1 MKDGLKEIIGKKIAT
16 VVVAKSDGQP
26 RVQVFLVFADGS
38 NFEFY
43 GENFTC
49 CAGLDRTADIERY
62 VESANGRITKVFGDA
77 SILQPATALS
87 AGREGATYNVKAP
100 EETLE
105 ALLRRDLDAWI
116 AAKAAVEKAR
126 RS

>member
-1 MKDGLKEIIGKKIAT
+1 MKDGLKEIIGKQIAT
-16 VVVAKSDGQP
+16 VVVARNDRGA
-26 RVQVFLVFADGS
+26 RVQVFLVFSDGS

-43 GENFTC
+43 GDDFTC

-62 VESANGRITKVFGDA
+62 VESANGRIVKVFGDVA
-77 SILQPATALS
+77 ALKPPVVLSTGGEGVPYPAQ
-87 AGREGATYNVKAP
+87 EP
-100 EETLE
+100 LE

-126 RS
+126 RKR